1 MKKLSFITLFG
12 LFILSGCY
20 KEEQNCLETKTCW
33 TITHSFSICNVK
45 SGIYNFQ
52 NIRSDTSY
60 SLVNECKVDR
70 YIKSAAEAEKRLYD
84 ATDGVGRAFIDMKP
98 IECGCEE

>member
-1 MKKLSFITLFG
+1 MKKLSFLA
-12 LFILSGCY
+12 FILLLGSCY
-20 KEEQNCLETKTCW
+20 KEPDCLETKTCW

-84 ATDGVGRAFIDMKP
+84 VTDDVGRAFIKIKP
-98 IECGCEE
+98 IECGCE